1 MDAPGVAKC
10 PYGHRPY
17 CWPTGWA
24 FYLRLFLLSRKAITA
39 TSRLPK
45 DINSA
50 NIPVKIDIISY
61 AVIDDTS
68 FPMYSPKG
76 VTSPGGGH
84 SCHEC
89 FPVVYFTAIR
99 CIFQLFWSHFIT
111 AYYCLPNFSRRT
123 LRCPVQYGKMQV
135 SLNHTLYRFKIGW
148 TFLPTT
154 GIVDYKAG
162 WYFYGKRS
170 VVHEFKFK

>member
-10 PYGHRPY
+10 PYGHRPS

-76 VTSPGGGH
+76 VTSSGGGH

-89 FPVVYFTAIR
+89 FPSPNFTIYQSN
-99 CIFQLFWSHFIT
+99 FQLHIKLFD
-111 AYYCLPNFSRRT
+111 T
-123 LRCPVQYGKMQV
+123 LLK
-135 SLNHTLYRFKIGW
+135 LEN
-148 TFLPTT
+148 
-154 GIVDYKAG
+154 
-162 WYFYGKRS
+162 
-170 VVHEFKFK
+170 